1 MFLTVGGPVRTCC
14 DTLRERMTSPTRARA
29 QASLAACV
37 GKGRGVVGHDVQI
50 AHASEV
56 FVWCP
61 KARFCGRRCS
71 THTTRPRQRTKPAA
85 STTGRKRAKKKHRG
99 PPAGETPTRRQSLS
113 ARKCRD
119 LSGDYHHLPVK
130 VTQPQQQGTHHQPQ
144 PATTTDNKTSS
155 TTSFQLQPT
164 SPATSAPCRP
174 HGMPRPSLLR

>member
-71 THTTRPRQRTKPAA
+71 THTTRPRQRSKPAA
-85 STTGRKRAKKKHRG
+85 STTGRKRAKREHRG
-99 PPAGETPTRRQSLS
+99 QS
-113 ARKCRD
+113 ARRGRNIRCGRNTTW
-119 LSGDYHHLPVK
+119 L
-130 VTQPQQQGTHHQPQ
+130 TQPIHHVDPQQHCSGQGNQ
-144 PATTTDNKTSS
+144 AN
-155 TTSFQLQPT
+155 L
-164 SPATSAPCRP
+164 
-174 HGMPRPSLLR
+174 PRADLLRWRGGGWFQSSEHKH

>member
-1 MFLTVGGPVRTCC
+1 MDPPACSCSGNFCLLATMCLTVGGSVRTCC

-85 STTGRKRAKKKHRG
+85 STTGRKRAKREHRG
-99 PPAGETPTRRQSLS
+99 QS
-113 ARKCRD
+113 ARRGRNIRYGRNTTW
-119 LSGDYHHLPVK
+119 L
-130 VTQPQQQGTHHQPQ
+130 TQPIHHVDPQQH
-144 PATTTDNKTSS
+144 
-155 TTSFQLQPT
+155 
-164 SPATSAPCRP
+164 C
-174 HGMPRPSLLR
+174 PRPWLHATCRKFIVVSQDVLR